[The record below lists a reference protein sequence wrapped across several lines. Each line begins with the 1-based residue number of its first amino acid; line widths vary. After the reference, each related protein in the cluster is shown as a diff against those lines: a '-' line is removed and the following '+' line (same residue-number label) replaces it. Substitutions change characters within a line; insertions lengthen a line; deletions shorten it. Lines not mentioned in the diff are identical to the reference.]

1 MELIWLHAEDAPSPR
16 HLALSCRHCADPTCL
31 AVCPGDAIAKT
42 EDGTVTVQEENC
54 LGCRACADAC
64 PFDVPRFN
72 AEDAPS
78 PRHLTLSCRHCA
90 DPACLAVCPGDAIAK
105 TEDGTVTVQEEN
117 CLGCRACA
125 DACPFDVPRFNE
137 DSGVMEKCDLCRGL
151 PVEGIAPPCAATC
164 PTGALRL
171 ELVEREE
178 KREAEQS
185 LLTLLKERRG
195 QSFPKEY

>member
-16 HLALSCRHCADPTCL
+16 HLALS
-31 AVCPGDAIAKT
+31 
-42 EDGTVTVQEENC
+42 
-54 LGCRACADAC
+54 
-64 PFDVPRFN
+64 
-72 AEDAPS
+72 
-78 PRHLTLSCRHCA
+78 
-90 DPACLAVCPGDAIAK
+90 K

-151 PVEGIAPPCAATC
+151 PVEGITPPCAATC